1 MNFSMSDFNGYLSL
15 FIACVEILLF
25 VNLIVFAKKNF
36 LNNTAMLIII
46 LLFTYQLFEF
56 FQCSFNILSSFYAYL
71 SFIVISFLPPL
82 ILLFVL
88 SMWNKNSKLQF
99 LFFIPAVFFSIFYGT
114 NIDKFEIYN
123 CTPFSVTYN
132 YPLGELYGIFYYLP
146 LIVAMIFLIIKIF
159 GRNDKVKIKLSLV
172 LLISLMITSFPVF
185 LAFGLN
191 FLEIYSLLE
200 VVESVMCK
208 FALSTALGLTF
219 VTLNNPPTEKKLF
232 SLF

>member
-1 MNFSMSDFNGYLSL
+1 MEFSFSDFNGYLSL
-15 FIACVEILLF
+15 FIACIEILLL

-36 LNNTAMLIII
+36 LNNLAMLIII

-71 SFIVISFLPPL
+71 SFVVISFLPPF

-88 SMWNKNSKLQF
+88 RMWNKNSKIQYLIF
-99 LFFIPAVFFSIFYGT
+99 SPAVFFLFYYSLQIE
-114 NIDKFEIYN
+114 NFKIYD

-132 YPLGELYGIFYYLP
+132 YPLGDLYGIFYYLP
-146 LIVAMIFLIIKIF
+146 LIFAMTFLLIKIF
-159 GRNDKVKIKLSLV
+159 QKNDKLKIKSSIVLLLSL
-172 LLISLMITSFPVF
+172 LFTSFPVF

-200 VVESVMCK
+200 IVESVMCK
-208 FALSTALGLTF
+208 FAISTAVGLTF
-219 VTLNNPPTEKKLF
+219 VALNNPPTEKKLF

>member
-1 MNFSMSDFNGYLSL
+1 MNLSDFNGYLSL
-15 FIACVEILLF
+15 FIACIEILLF

-36 LNNTAMLIII
+36 LNKTAMLIIC

-82 ILLFVL
+82 ILLFIL
-88 SMWNKNSKLQF
+88 RMWNKNSKLQY
-99 LFFIPAVFFSIFYGT
+99 LFFIPAVFFSIYYSTHIESF
-114 NIDKFEIYN
+114 KIYS
-123 CTPFSVTYN
+123 CTPFSVAYN
-132 YPLGELYGIFYYLP
+132 YPLGDLFGIFYYLP
-146 LIVAMIFLIIKIF
+146 LIIGMIFLIIKIF
-159 GRNDKVKIKLSLV
+159 GKNDKPKIKSSLV
-172 LLISLMITSFPVF
+172 LLISLIITSFPVF
-185 LAFGLN
+185 IAFGLN

-219 VTLNNPPTEKKLF
+219 VALNNPPTEKKLF